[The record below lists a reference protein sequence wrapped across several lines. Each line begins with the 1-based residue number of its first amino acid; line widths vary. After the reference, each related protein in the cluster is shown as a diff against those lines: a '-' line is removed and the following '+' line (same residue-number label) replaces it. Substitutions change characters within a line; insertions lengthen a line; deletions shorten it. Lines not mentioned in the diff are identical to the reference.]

1 MFHVSMARQSHG
13 KSWEVRCHLMVS
25 DFSSRAF
32 YTGGEESEGG
42 EAGMWKVA
50 HQQEVPGKFLV
61 HRTSETGLGAGHCCP
76 TGSSWEVS
84 RPSVGRS
91 EFPQALPLP

>member
-1 MFHVSMARQSHG
+1 MFHMSIARQSHG

-61 HRTSETGLGAGHCCP
+61 HRWA
-76 TGSSWEVS
+76 EVNS
-84 RPSVGRS
+84 PRLCLSHEKERGT
-91 EFPQALPLP
+91 FPRRNKEKENRNACAIQ